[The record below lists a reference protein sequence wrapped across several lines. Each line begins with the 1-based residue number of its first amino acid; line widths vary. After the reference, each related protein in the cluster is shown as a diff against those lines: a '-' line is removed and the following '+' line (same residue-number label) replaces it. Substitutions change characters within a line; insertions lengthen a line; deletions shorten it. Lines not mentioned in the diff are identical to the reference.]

1 MRVKP
6 LSVSRKNAT
15 HAIKCKLRL
24 WRDDMF
30 ATLAG
35 KALVPV
41 GLAVTG
47 FMVVCCLILY
57 SVIREDLQRGEIVH
71 ATSLADTILKS
82 TRYAMHKSDRDMLA
96 TIIRNVGEQK
106 GVDHVRIFNKKGIVT
121 FSARPDEVSRQVD
134 KQAEG
139 CIVCHKGSVPVI
151 NLGDMQQARTFRN
164 QAGMDFMAI
173 TAPIY
178 NEPDC
183 SSAACHVHL
192 PGQKVLG
199 TLDIGLSRAEH
210 ARSLAMLRF
219 QMVVFSLMSLIL
231 TVGGVAALLRRN
243 VFLPVQS
250 LRSYV
255 ELSEKTDAIPVP
267 PSHLPQDLDRIARC
281 YYTAKVSARDNR
293 HTYDKSGNDV
303 KNRN

>member
-1 MRVKP
+1 
-6 LSVSRKNAT
+6 
-15 HAIKCKLRL
+15 
-24 WRDDMF
+24 MF

-57 SVIREDLQRGEIVH
+57 SFIREDLHRGEIVH
-71 ATSLADTILKS
+71 ATNLADTILKS
-82 TRYAMHKSDRDMLA
+82 TRYAMHKSDRETLA

-121 FSARPDEVSRQVD
+121 FSAKSGEINRQVD
-134 KQAEG
+134 KNAEG
-139 CIVCHKGSVPVI
+139 CIVCHKEAVPI
-151 NLGDMQQARTFRN
+151 TNLGNMQQARTFRN
-164 QAGMDFMAI
+164 PDGMDVMAI

-210 ARSLAMLRF
+210 DRSLTVLRI
-219 QMVVFSLMSLIL
+219 QMIIFTLMSLIL
-231 TVGGVAALLRRN
+231 TIGGVAALLRRN
-243 VFLPVQS
+243 VFLPVRR
-250 LRSYV
+250 LRIYV
-255 ELSEKTDAIPVP
+255 ESSAKKNNISEP
-267 PSHLPQDLDRIARC
+267 PPHLPHDLDIIATG
-281 YYTAKVSARDNR
+281 YYNVKTNAVGKKQNSEESV
-293 HTYDKSGNDV
+293 NDFN
-303 KNRN
+303 KRN